1 MSETSTLT
9 IGALAHAAGVGVET
23 IRFYERKGL
32 VPKPPRT
39 PAGYR
44 QYPGDTVDRVKFIRR
59 AQGLGFAL
67 REISELLDLRVDEV
81 AACGPVE
88 AQAREKLEQ
97 VAGKIEALRACS
109 GEARRGAD
117 SATSGSVGHRVALPE
132 TDPPASEANGAQVDG
147 GGPHPRSAPV
157 YFCPLHNRSDT
168 YGGRELRRTLR
179 LIVL

>member
-1 MSETSTLT
+1 MVMSDTYTLT
-9 IGALAHAAGVGVET
+9 IGALAQAAGVGVET

-32 VPKPPRT
+32 LPEPPRT

-97 VAGKIEALRACS
+97 VAGKIEVLRGMETALQRLVEAC
-109 GEARRGAD
+109 EAREPTGACPVLEELNQ
-117 SATSGSVGHRVALPE
+117 AGSPDR
-132 TDPPASEANGAQVDG
+132 
-147 GGPHPRSAPV
+147 
-157 YFCPLHNRSDT
+157 
-168 YGGRELRRTLR
+168 
-179 LIVL
+179 

>member
-9 IGALAHAAGVGVET
+9 IGVLAKAAGVGVET
-23 IRFYERKGL
+23 VRFYERTGL
-32 VPKPPRT
+32 LPEPPRT

-44 QYPGDTVDRVKFIRR
+44 QYPNDAVDRVKFIRR

-97 VAGKIEALRACS
+97 VAGKIEALRLMESALQSLVEAC
-109 GEARRGAD
+109 EAREPTGVCPILEELDHA
-117 SATSGSVGHRVALPE
+117 GWP
-132 TDPPASEANGAQVDG
+132 DG
-147 GGPHPRSAPV
+147 
-157 YFCPLHNRSDT
+157 
-168 YGGRELRRTLR
+168 
-179 LIVL
+179 

>member
-1 MSETSTLT
+1 MSDTSTLT
-9 IGALAHAAGVGVET
+9 IGALAQAAGIGVEAV
-23 IRFYERKGL
+23 RFYERKGL
-32 VPKPPRT
+32 LPKPPRT

-97 VAGKIEALRACS
+97 VAGKIE
-109 GEARRGAD
+109 
-117 SATSGSVGHRVALPE
+117 
-132 TDPPASEANGAQVDG
+132 
-147 GGPHPRSAPV
+147 
-157 YFCPLHNRSDT
+157 
-168 YGGRELRRTLR
+168 ELRRMETALQR
-179 LIVL
+179 LVEACEAREPTGACPILEELDREVLSDR

>member
-1 MSETSTLT
+1 MSEPSTLR

-32 VPKPPRT
+32 LPEPPRT
-39 PAGYR
+39 RSGYR

-97 VAGKIEALRACS
+97 VASKIEALRQMETALRRLVEAC
-109 GEARRGAD
+109 EAREPTG
-117 SATSGSVGHRVALPE
+117 V
-132 TDPPASEANGAQVDG
+132 
-147 GGPHPRSAPV
+147 
-157 YFCPLHNRSDT
+157 CPILEELDHSDWPD
-168 YGGRELRRTLR
+168 R
-179 LIVL
+179 

>member
-1 MSETSTLT
+1 MIMSETFTLT
-9 IGALAHAAGVGVET
+9 IGALAQAAGVGVET

-32 VPKPPRT
+32 LPEPPRT

-44 QYPGDTVDRVKFIRR
+44 QYPGDTVHRVKFIRR

-97 VAGKIEALRACS
+97 VAGKIQALRRMETALQRLVEACVAREPTGACPILEELDHS
-109 GEARRGAD
+109 GWPDR
-117 SATSGSVGHRVALPE
+117 
-132 TDPPASEANGAQVDG
+132 
-147 GGPHPRSAPV
+147 
-157 YFCPLHNRSDT
+157 
-168 YGGRELRRTLR
+168 
-179 LIVL
+179 

>member
-1 MSETSTLT
+1 MSEPSTLT
-9 IGALAHAAGVGVET
+9 IGALAQAAGVGVET

-32 VPKPPRT
+32 LPEPPRT
-39 PAGYR
+39 LAGYR

-97 VAGKIEALRACS
+97 VAGKIEALRLMETALHRLVEAC
-109 GEARRGAD
+109 EAREPTGACPILEELD
-117 SATSGSVGHRVALPE
+117 HEVLP
-132 TDPPASEANGAQVDG
+132 DG
-147 GGPHPRSAPV
+147 
-157 YFCPLHNRSDT
+157 
-168 YGGRELRRTLR
+168 
-179 LIVL
+179 